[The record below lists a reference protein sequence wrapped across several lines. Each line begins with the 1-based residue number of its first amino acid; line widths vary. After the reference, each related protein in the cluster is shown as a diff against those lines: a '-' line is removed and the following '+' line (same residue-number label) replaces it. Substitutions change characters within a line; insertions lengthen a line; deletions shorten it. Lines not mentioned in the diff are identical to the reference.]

1 VRRAEQQLRAVQ
13 PGTGLL
19 HHMERFLHH
28 QDTVLHPAHAVLVR
42 VKQRLGHLYQLA
54 DLSRPQL
61 ERKLQVCEEAAT
73 ALAKVDCSLV
83 TRWRPGLQAEINR
96 ARAALQLPAREIQ
109 PPATSL

>member
-1 VRRAEQQLRAVQ
+1 MGSSEASKHKHMQAGEAVGAGVAKGK
-13 PGTGLL
+13 GT
-19 HHMERFLHH
+19 
-28 QDTVLHPAHAVLVR
+28 AVCAVMM
-42 VKQRLGHLYQLA
+42 
-54 DLSRPQL
+54 
-61 ERKLQVCEEAAT
+61 QVCEEAAT